1 MHKAASPSLKTSLT
15 VTDQLNES
23 GGSMEFHANLAK
35 YKANTQIIMSN
46 YLADW
51 ITGFK
56 GKVLPNTGTIIHH

>member
-1 MHKAASPSLKTSLT
+1 
-15 VTDQLNES
+15 
-23 GGSMEFHANLAK
+23 MEFHANLAK